1 MSIRSMQ
8 HKNPLTLIERFIM
21 KTTPVGRTSRNHL
34 EVTPSE
40 SGKYLKCRVITSEG
54 VLRATVNVRMEGDY
68 FCFGNTTHYVLHP
81 RECVDVK
88 KIVVNVL
95 SAERYAKLLSA

>member
-1 MSIRSMQ
+1 ML
-8 HKNPLTLIERFIM
+8 NYG
-21 KTTPVGRTSRNHL
+21 KTGVFLNSVRYN
-34 EVTPSE
+34 
-40 SGKYLKCRVITSEG
+40 LKCRVITGEG
-54 VLRATVNVRMEGDY
+54 ILKATVNVQIEGDY